1 MSETPDPSAVSER
14 LPVMLLTG
22 FLGAGKTT
30 LLNRLLG
37 HAALSRSLVVIN
49 EIGEI
54 GIDHLLVAT
63 PAENM
68 RLLDNGCLCC
78 EMRGDLIETLEG
90 ALKLWC
96 ATDPAPFDRVLVETT
111 GLADPVPILQTLVA
125 DPRLSQFFRLDRTI
139 TVVDAVNGERQ
150 LETHPEA
157 VKQAIVAD
165 LLLLSKLDLAP
176 PGAEARLRERL
187 RELNPG
193 AESLPVDRGRLPE
206 GLLAVLSRAS
216 TKDQSDM
223 TGWLN
228 RETPAAAEAGMRSR
242 GWSMHERPHRYRH
255 AEPTRSFGFR
265 LPAPATR
272 TGLTVWLG
280 LLARSKG
287 EQLLRMKGIVNVAG
301 APVVVHAVQSIVHE
315 PETLEA
321 WPDAVRDTRLVF
333 IGRGL
338 DPNEIERS
346 LDALQMPD
354 VVAPPVSEAGFDLAA
369 YERFR
374 QAAQGFR

>member
-1 MSETPDPSAVSER
+1 MSINSEANGTGGR

-37 HAALSRSLVVIN
+37 HPALARSLVVIN
-49 EIGEI
+49 EVGEI

-68 RLLDNGCLCC
+68 RLLENGCLCC
-78 EMRGDLIETLEG
+78 EMRGDLIETLEE
-90 ALKLWC
+90 ALKLWR
-96 ATDPAPFDRVLVETT
+96 ATDPVPFDRVLVETT

-125 DPRLSQFFRLDRTI
+125 DPRLSRFFRLDRTV

-157 VKQAIVAD
+157 VKQAVVAD

-176 PGAEARLRERL
+176 PGAEARLSERL

-193 AESLPVDRGRLPE
+193 AESLPVVRGQLPD
-206 GLLAVLSRAS
+206 GLLAVLSRAG
-216 TKDQSDM
+216 TKDPCGM
-223 TGWLN
+223 TGWLD
-228 RETPAAAEAGMRSR
+228 RETPSAAEAEIRSR
-242 GWSMHERPHRYRH
+242 GWSMHERPQRYRH
-255 AEPTRSFGFR
+255 AEPTRSFSFR
-265 LPAPATR
+265 LPTPATR
-272 TGLTVWLG
+272 TGLTVWLE

-321 WPDAVRDTRLVF
+321 WPDTVRDTRLVF

-338 DPNEIERS
+338 DPTEIERS
-346 LDALQMPD
+346 LAALQMPD
-354 VVAPPVSEAGFDLAA
+354 VVAPPVSEGGFDLAA

-374 QAAQGFR
+374 QVAQGFR